1 MPKPQSNK
9 QGGNE
14 NLPTITKLRITL
26 SRAAWEGQGEGN
38 QTDSIS
44 QLERMEVLWRSE

>member
-9 QGGNE
+9 RDENE

-26 SRAAWEGQGEGN
+26 SRAAWERAGVR
-38 QTDSIS
+38 TKRFRDSKG
-44 QLERMEVLWRSE
+44 W